1 LGRLT
6 TAVLLAVFVVLASGT
21 VSLARP
27 SHADLAAAKAKLD
40 SLNNQLDVLVEQYD
54 QAQLQLQKAE
64 ADLKDAASAAA
75 AARADASAAQAL
87 LSKRAADAY
96 ENAGSTIDAILG
108 ASTFADFTDR
118 IEFANSLA
126 QQDADAASQAE
137 IKRQE
142 AVRTGR
148 SLDQAIKRKQ
158 ALLDSIGKQT
168 ADIKAG
174 IADQQALVK
183 QIETELAKPIQQK
196 PQTPVRT
203 PSNPP
208 THDPSPPGGGHDP
221 GPLPPSGGAAT
232 AVAAAFSVIG
242 TPYKWGGADPSTGF
256 DCSGLTMW
264 SWAQAGV
271 SLPHSSAAQYVVLPH
286 VARDQ
291 LQPGDLVFF
300 YSPIHHVGMY
310 IGGGMMIHSPHPGGF
325 VEKTSFVDYPDFV
338 GAGRPG

>member
-1 LGRLT
+1 MSEIWSRL
-6 TAVLLAVFVVLASGT
+6 V
-21 VSLARP
+21 
-27 SHADLAAAKAKLD
+27 
-40 SLNNQLDVLVEQYD
+40 
-54 QAQLQLQKAE
+54 
-64 ADLKDAASAAA
+64 SAAP
-75 AARADASAAQAL
+75 RPGR
-87 LSKRAADAY
+87 SK
-96 ENAGSTIDAILG
+96 L

-148 SLDQAIKRKQ
+148 RLDQAIKRKQ
-158 ALLDSIGKQT
+158 SLLDSISKQT
-168 ADIKAG
+168 ASIKAA
-174 IADQQALVK
+174 ITAQQTLVK
-183 QIETELAKPIQQK
+183 QIETELAKPIQPK
-196 PQTPVRT
+196 PQQPVQV
-203 PSNPP
+203 PSSPAK
-208 THDPSPPGGGHDP
+208 HDPSPPSGGHDP

-271 SLPHSSAAQYVVLPH
+271 SLPHSSAAQYAVLPH
-286 VARDQ
+286 VSRDQ

-325 VEKTSFVDYPDFV
+325 VEKISFVDYPDFV